1 MTGATEQATTTNE
14 ALEAIGVKK
23 AAPYSITLFESICSE
38 HGGREHLS
46 AAHLELVLM
55 QVKLYGDARNATD
68 PLTRIRAMEAIE
80 RGRSMLPA
88 APKPEAS
95 YLDVTLLDDGE
106 LETLLQLTSKATVA
120 GEGPSA
126 DEQEQARVA
135 ELKALRDEVVEARR
149 LRAQLVEV
157 ERERDGFR
165 LEAVR
170 LGGELHRLKR
180 EVEAAAAKVPRGVV
194 EVLPPN
200 HTLGAL
206 VPVNRKAAGASGP
219 RPGVEQAP
227 DRQHAQA
234 TTPRRPGGVPAD
246 SELPPDCRPLLA
258 PNQSAAD
265 FLVIGG
271 ARGSQ
276 FDNRT

>member
-1 MTGATEQATTTNE
+1 MTDTDTLPPIALATS
-14 ALEAIGVKK
+14 
-23 AAPYSITLFESICSE
+23 AAELYASICSQF
-38 HGGREHLS
+38 GGQDALSLHKREI
-46 AAHLELVLM
+46 VLGIA
-55 QVKLYGDARNATD
+55 KLHGDARAASD
-68 PLTRIRAMEAIE
+68 AVQRVKCFEGIARLTELM
-80 RGRSMLPA
+80 GPMPA
-88 APKPEAS
+88 PAPT
-95 YLDVTLLDDGE
+95 YLDVTLLDDAE
-106 LETLLQLTSKATVA
+106 LETLLQLTSKATRS
-120 GEGPSA
+120 GEGPTV

-135 ELKALRDEVVEARR
+135 ELKALRDEVVEARH
-149 LRAQLVEV
+149 LRARIREI
-157 ERERDGFR
+157 EDERDGFR

-206 VPVNRKAAGASGP
+206 VPVNRKGAGASGP

-234 TTPRRPGGVPAD
+234 ATPRRSGGVPAD
-246 SELPPDCRPLLA
+246 SELPESCRPLLA

-265 FLVIGG
+265 FLAIGG